1 MNLKRRKIVDR
12 FARIAIITFSILTIV
27 PLVLILLYLLKTGI
41 SAINLDLLTRVTRPV
56 GERGGVL
63 NSIVGTILITMIS
76 TLIATPLGILTGV
89 LIAEYPENLLSKIL
103 NYTVRMISGIPSII
117 IGVVIYLW
125 LVKPLRSY
133 SALSGSVA
141 LAIMII
147 PNIVSNT
154 TEVLKMIPLELREA
168 SLALGASFSKT
179 LFKVLLPIATP
190 GILAGILAGLARIS
204 GETAPLLF
212 TAFGNPYLNFN
223 IMKPMNTL
231 SLTIY
236 NYALSPYAQWHRIT
250 WGASI
255 LLIFMVFTFNILA
268 KWSAKRWT
276 K

>member
-236 NYALSPYAQWHRIT
+236 NYALSPYAQWHIIA